1 MKHQHWFRKF
11 FFLSCLSAS
20 LFVVSCSQWQ
30 GPSPI
35 APDQQ
40 AKKRASSPPN
50 EETPPQEKITP
61 ILRLSVQAHALAKGN
76 NQDKAARHLQDLIDE
91 LQYIVDMNPGTT
103 AASKLGDAVKK
114 LQAAI
119 IEINKPVQSNTVI
132 SGILNGAIGDIQIA
146 IATRLIDVRAGVQ
159 FISEIVTTQTTLLI
173 GSRNGHDCRGQ
184 RKSLWMQKSKGGL
197 ISYCGHQIIVPANAL
212 TKDTEM
218 SVSVDKN
225 DYITVDFGPDMWF
238 QKPITIIISYKDAD
252 LTGTDPKKLT
262 VSWYDT
268 ATGQWIAVPCT
279 VDTVKQTVKAIV
291 SHFTQ
296 YTISTR

>member
-11 FFLSCLSAS
+11 FFLPCLSAS
-20 LFVVSCSQWQ
+20 IFLVSCSQWQ

-40 AKKRASSPPN
+40 AKKRAFSTPN
-50 EETPPQEKITP
+50 EVTPPQEKITP
-61 ILRLSVQAHALAKGN
+61 VLRLSAHVKSLAKGTY
-76 NQDKAARHLQDLIDE
+76 QDKAAWHLQDLIDE
-91 LQYIVDMNPGTT
+91 LQYIIDMNPGTT

-114 LQAAI
+114 LHAAKADV
-119 IEINKPVQSNTVI
+119 NKPAPNNTAI
-132 SGILNGAIGDIQIA
+132 SGILNGAIGDIQIV

-159 FISEIVTTQTTLLI
+159 FIREIATIQPTLLI

-212 TKDTEM
+212 TQDTEM

-225 DYITVDFGPDMWF
+225 DYITVDFGPDMSF
-238 QKPITIIISYKDAD
+238 QKPVTIIISCRDAD
-252 LTGTDPKKLT
+252 LAGTDPNKLT
-262 VSWYDT
+262 ISWYDT
-268 ATGQWIAVPCT
+268 ATGQWLAVPST
-279 VDTVKQTVKAIV
+279 VDTVKQTIKAIV